1 MTSLSLKRKIS
12 NLALI
17 LFLLILANCT
27 YVQYVEI
34 LSEQPIKI
42 YVESAR
48 TSAEQARGLMFRE
61 TLDKNKGMLF
71 VFDDEQPRTFWMKN
85 TKIPLD
91 IIFISADK
99 KIADIKKN
107 FMPCKT
113 QNCETHMSKPA
124 KYALEVNAGIVDENK
139 ITIGDA
145 VTLSI

>member
-1 MTSLSLKRKIS
+1 MLS
-12 NLALI
+12 
-17 LFLLILANCT
+17 NCT

-34 LSEQPIKI
+34 LSEQPIKM
-42 YVESAR
+42 YVEIAR

-71 VFDDEQPRTFWMKN
+71 VFDYEQPRTFWMKN

-113 QNCETHMSKPA
+113 QNCETHTSKPA
-124 KYALEVNAGIVDENK
+124 KYVLEVNAGIADGNK
-139 ITIGDA
+139 IKIGDA
-145 VTLSI
+145 VNLSI